1 MSQPAHP
8 YKSTVTDERFYHFRM
23 DHGGIGVSG
32 ALSKF
37 RAITVFARKDPIT
50 ATWTAAVSLCVIG
63 DQFSRHIGRQ
73 VARRRFFDQ
82 ERNQRH
88 YIGLDISYEKVKE
101 LAKEQLA
108 IALSQ

>member
-1 MSQPAHP
+1 MNQPAHP
-8 YKSTVTDERFYHFRM
+8 YKSDTHSERFYHFRL
-23 DHGGIGVSG
+23 DQGDIGVSG
-32 ALSKF
+32 SLSKF

-88 YIGLDISYEKVKE
+88 YIGLDISYEKVKD
-101 LAKEQLA
+101 LAKNQLEA
-108 IALSQ
+108 ILSQ